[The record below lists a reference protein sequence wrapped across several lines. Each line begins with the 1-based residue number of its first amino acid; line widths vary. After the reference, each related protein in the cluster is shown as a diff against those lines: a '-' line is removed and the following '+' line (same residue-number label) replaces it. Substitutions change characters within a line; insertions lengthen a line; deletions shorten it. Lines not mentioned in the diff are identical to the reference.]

1 MKQTPPDDPDHA
13 TRPEAGA
20 QATANAARAQP
31 LGRDAYGSD
40 RWLMNQAL
48 VVARWGLGQCAPNPS
63 VGAAIYD
70 PATGRLV
77 GRGTT
82 QAGGR
87 PHAEPMALAQAGD
100 AARGATMAVTLEPC
114 SHHGRSPPCVDAIK
128 SAGVARVI
136 YGALDPDP
144 RVAGRGVDIMRA
156 AGIAVDMADADQA
169 ARARWITRG
178 HMVRITQRRP
188 FVQVKLAVGRDGRIA
203 EGRGGEPVW
212 VTSQQA
218 RQRGHLLRAMT
229 DAILVGSGTALTDR
243 PTLTCRLPGCAHLSP
258 VRVIAGRRAAEA
270 ALAQAAPGS
279 RPEVSMAVPTWYAVP
294 QSRAERLASLAG
306 GGAVPL
312 ELEQFAVQ
320 DVGGRLWLPDL
331 MEQLVARGMTR
342 LLVEGGPSLWRAFAE
357 ARLVDEIV
365 LFHARADAAIPVSAD
380 AAYRALAT
388 YMPDAGLTIVTRRPV
403 GSDDMFVFRGPEAA
417 GWHGTRGRAENEGD
431 GDVHGLD

>member
-1 MKQTPPDDPDHA
+1 
-13 TRPEAGA
+13 
-20 QATANAARAQP
+20 
-31 LGRDAYGSD
+31 
-40 RWLMNQAL
+40 
-48 VVARWGLGQCAPNPS
+48 
-63 VGAAIYD
+63 
-70 PATGRLV
+70 
-77 GRGTT
+77 
-82 QAGGR
+82 
-87 PHAEPMALAQAGD
+87 MALAHAGD
-100 AARGATMAVTLEPC
+100 AARGGTMAVTLEPC

-128 SAGVARVI
+128 AAGIARVI

-169 ARARWITRG
+169 ARARWISRG

-188 FVQVKLAVGRDGRIA
+188 FVQAKLAVGRDGRIA
-203 EGRGGEPVW
+203 AGRNGQPVW
-212 VTSQQA
+212 VTSPQA

-243 PTLTCRLPGCAHLSP
+243 PTLTCRLPGCDQLSP
-258 VRVIAGRRAAEA
+258 IRVVAGRRAAEA
-270 ALAQAAPGS
+270 ALAMPGSGS
-279 RPEVSMAVPTWYAVP
+279 RPDEPSPPPTWYAVP
-294 QSRAERLASLAG
+294 QSRAERLASAADNGVLASKL
-306 GGAVPL
+306 V
-312 ELEQFAVQ
+312 QFAVQ

-365 LFHARADAAIPVSAD
+365 LFHARDDAAVPVSVD

-403 GSDDMFVFRGPEAA
+403 GSDDMFVLRGAEAA
-417 GWHGTRGRAENEGD
+417 GWHGTRGTVEHEGD
-431 GDVHGLD
+431 SHVHGLD